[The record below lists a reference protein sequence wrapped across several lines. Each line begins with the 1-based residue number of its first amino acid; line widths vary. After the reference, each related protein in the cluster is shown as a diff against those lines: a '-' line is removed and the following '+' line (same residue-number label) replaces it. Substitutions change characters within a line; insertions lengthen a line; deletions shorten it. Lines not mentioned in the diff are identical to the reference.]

1 MNDHDMAI
9 ETVVK
14 SGFGLIGAFTSW
26 NLATINQ
33 LASLVVAVLTA
44 AYMAVQIYKS
54 LRK

>member
-9 ETVVK
+9 ETMVK
-14 SGFGLIGAFTSW
+14 SGLGLMGAFTSW
-26 NLATINQ
+26 NLATVNQ
-33 LASLVVAVLTA
+33 IASLVVAVLTA